1 MYNKTPNMGINKSK
15 IDSLFPDEVDGKEID
30 ISQDLENEAVMM
42 LGMYVKLIYNHD
54 VFHSK
59 LKKFYEKEKI
69 PFDVEQTKESSSFV
83 VFNRAFN
90 YLNQINPLDKEV
102 TFAVLDFDSKI
113 LTRTLEQSII
123 YFEELEEY
131 EKCAHIHKFQK
142 ILKESKR

>member
-1 MYNKTPNMGINKSK
+1 MNKDK
-15 IDSLFPDEVDGKEID
+15 IFSLFDDSSEAQGKLKEQKK
-30 ISQDLENEAVMM
+30 SLAVFNNSPYHK
-42 LGMYVKLIYNHD
+42 LGMFTKLIVNHFI
-54 VFHSK
+54 FHAK
-59 LKKFYEKEKI
+59 LEKFLKKESPTYN
-69 PFDVEQTKESSSFV
+69 VGSTKEASEFV

-113 LTRTLEQSII
+113 LTKTLESALI

-131 EKCAHIHKFQK
+131 EKCAHIYKFQK

>member
-1 MYNKTPNMGINKSK
+1 MNKDK
-15 IDSLFPDEVDGKEID
+15 IFSLFDDSSEAQEKVKEQKK
-30 ISQDLENEAVMM
+30 SLAVFNNSPYHK
-42 LGMYVKLIYNHD
+42 LGMFTKLIVNHFI
-54 VFHSK
+54 FHAK
-59 LKKFYEKEKI
+59 LEKFLKKEEPTYN
-69 PFDVEQTKESSSFV
+69 VESTREASEFV

-102 TFAVLDFDSKI
+102 TFAVLDFDNKI
-113 LTRTLEQSII
+113 LTKTLESALT

>member
-1 MYNKTPNMGINKSK
+1 VNKDK
-15 IDSLFPDEVDGKEID
+15 IFSLFDDSSEAQEKVKEQKK
-30 ISQDLENEAVMM
+30 SLAVFNNSPYHK
-42 LGMYVKLIYNHD
+42 LGMFTKLIVNHFIFHVKLEK
-54 VFHSK
+54 F
-59 LKKFYEKEKI
+59 LKKEEPTYN
-69 PFDVEQTKESSSFV
+69 VESTREASEFV

-102 TFAVLDFDSKI
+102 TFAVLDFDNKI
-113 LTRTLEQSII
+113 LTKTLESALT

>member
-1 MYNKTPNMGINKSK
+1 MFT
-15 IDSLFPDEVDGKEID
+15 
-30 ISQDLENEAVMM
+30 
-42 LGMYVKLIYNHD
+42 KLIVNHF
-54 VFHSK
+54 VFHTK
-59 LKKFYEKEKI
+59 LEKFLKKEEPSYN
-69 PFDVEQTKESSSFV
+69 VESTREASEFV

>member
-1 MYNKTPNMGINKSK
+1 VNKDK
-15 IDSLFPDEVDGKEID
+15 IFSLFDDSSEAQEKVKEQKK
-30 ISQDLENEAVMM
+30 SLAVFNNSPYHK
-42 LGMYVKLIYNHD
+42 LGMFTKLIVNHFI
-54 VFHSK
+54 FHAK
-59 LKKFYEKEKI
+59 LEKFLKKEEPTYN
-69 PFDVEQTKESSSFV
+69 VESTREASEFV

-102 TFAVLDFDSKI
+102 TFAVLDFDNKI
-113 LTRTLEQSII
+113 LTKTLESALT

>member
-1 MYNKTPNMGINKSK
+1 MDKNKIFGLFD
-15 IDSLFPDEVDGKEID
+15 DSVGEDQTDQKNNLVVFNNSPYHK
-30 ISQDLENEAVMM
+30 
-42 LGMYVKLIYNHD
+42 LGMFTKLIVNHF
-54 VFHSK
+54 VFHTK
-59 LKKFYEKEKI
+59 LEKFLKKEEPSYN
-69 PFDVEQTKESSSFV
+69 VESTREASEFV

>member
-1 MYNKTPNMGINKSK
+1 MNKDK
-15 IDSLFPDEVDGKEID
+15 IFSLFDDSSEAQEKVKEQKK
-30 ISQDLENEAVMM
+30 SLAVFNNSPYHK
-42 LGMYVKLIYNHD
+42 LGMFTKLIVNHF
-54 VFHSK
+54 VFHAK
-59 LKKFYEKEKI
+59 LEKFLKKEEPTYN
-69 PFDVEQTKESSSFV
+69 VESTREASEFV

-113 LTRTLEQSII
+113 LTKTLESALI
-123 YFEELEEY
+123 YFENLEEY